1 MQAAQEDGF
10 RCIYPDLDRASYSL
24 SGTAQAEALL
34 ERIAARRG
42 SVMVWLGESVS
53 AGGLSAF
60 LELAQEAEDQCL
72 PVTETT

>member
-1 MQAAQEDGF
+1 
-10 RCIYPDLDRASYSL
+10 
-24 SGTAQAEALL
+24 
-34 ERIAARRG
+34 
-42 SVMVWLGESVS
+42 MVWLGESVN